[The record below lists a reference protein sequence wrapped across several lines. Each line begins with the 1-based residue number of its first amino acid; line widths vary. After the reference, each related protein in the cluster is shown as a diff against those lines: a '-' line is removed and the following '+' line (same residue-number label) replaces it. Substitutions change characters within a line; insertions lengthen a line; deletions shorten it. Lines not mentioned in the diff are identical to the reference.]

1 MRKCLSIFSVQ
12 FLASFF
18 SKISNIETA
27 ITLSCV
33 AAGGNISWQ
42 LLQGGAGPDV
52 SVLWWAECLH
62 NCFSLSRNQLIQ

>member
-1 MRKCLSIFSVQ
+1 MRQCLSVDSVQ

-42 LLQGGAGPDV
+42 LLQGGAGPD
-52 SVLWWAECLH
+52 WAVVG
-62 NCFSLSRNQLIQ
+62 

>member
-1 MRKCLSIFSVQ
+1 MRQCLSVHYSAQ

-42 LLQGGAGPDV
+42 LLQGGAGPDIDCAV
-52 SVLWWAECLH
+52 VG
-62 NCFSLSRNQLIQ
+62 